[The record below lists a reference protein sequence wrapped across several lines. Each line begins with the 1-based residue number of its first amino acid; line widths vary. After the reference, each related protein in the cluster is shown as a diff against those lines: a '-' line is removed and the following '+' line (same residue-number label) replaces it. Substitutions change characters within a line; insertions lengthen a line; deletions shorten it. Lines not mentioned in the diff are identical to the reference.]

1 MTETQVGARRR
12 VKSMVRVPG
21 GGFLMGS
28 EGFYPEE
35 RPVRRVEVDGFWMDD
50 HPVTVA
56 EFRAFVKATGYVT
69 VAERPLDPAQY
80 PGADPDLLR
89 PGSLVFYP
97 PPGRDPLAAVLP
109 WGGDTPCPPR

>member
-1 MTETQVGARRR
+1 MTETHVDARRR

-56 EFRAFVKATGYVT
+56 EFRAFVRASGYVT
-69 VAERPLDPAQY
+69 VAERPLDPAEF
-80 PGADPDLLR
+80 PAHRRRTWSPAPWCSPEHR
-89 PGSLVFYP
+89 
-97 PPGRDPLAAVLP
+97 GRSIS
-109 WGGDTPCPPR
+109 DT